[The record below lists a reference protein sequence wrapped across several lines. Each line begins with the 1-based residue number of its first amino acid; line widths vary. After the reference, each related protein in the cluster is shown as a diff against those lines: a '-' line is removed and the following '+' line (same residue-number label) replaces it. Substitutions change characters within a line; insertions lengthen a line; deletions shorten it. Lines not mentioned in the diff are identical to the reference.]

1 MWIDLK
7 QAVVGHSWVYMDV
20 QMRHLL
26 KRCLADGMPH
36 TQPLVGES
44 CGNGASDSCNR
55 RHNRRARG
63 VVKLTNVTKML
74 PGNDEGVTGMKLP
87 KVNNRYREI
96 IFPDD
101 TSRLRS
107 THDPAEDAS
116 VTHEP
121 VLANL
126 TVKLRGRPEA
136 PDERRGRTISSRA
149 RGA

>member
-1 MWIDLK
+1 
-7 QAVVGHSWVYMDV
+7 
-20 QMRHLL
+20 
-26 KRCLADGMPH
+26 
-36 TQPLVGES
+36 
-44 CGNGASDSCNR
+44 
-55 RHNRRARG
+55 
-63 VVKLTNVTKML
+63 
-74 PGNDEGVTGMKLP
+74 MKLP